1 MASIVWWIIALAV
14 LAALAA
20 IGAVMAKAYLSGTSP
35 SAVFFKPRPEP
46 RLGVIEYTNVDSKR
60 KLILIRR
67 DDVEHLIMTGGPVD
81 VVIETGIGT
90 TARKGL
96 ELAPPAATVFTR
108 PARTLSTAL
117 QVADSDESEVVI
129 RR

>member
-46 RLGVIEYTNVDSKR
+46 RLGVIEYTNVDSNR
-60 KLILIRR
+60 
-67 DDVEHLIMTGGPVD
+67 
-81 VVIETGIGT
+81 
-90 TARKGL
+90 
-96 ELAPPAATVFTR
+96 
-108 PARTLSTAL
+108 
-117 QVADSDESEVVI
+117 
-129 RR
+129 